1 MNAGERRRTFPGA
14 PTSAG
19 EARRFVES
27 VLTEAGQEGLVYTA
41 TMLVSE
47 LVANAV
53 LHTRTPIEVVVGTS
67 GERVRLEVG
76 DGSPQL
82 PVRKHYSSMS
92 GTGRGLLLVERM
104 ASDWGAERTPN
115 GKVVWCEFDGRA
127 VPSIDLLEA
136 DAF

>member
-1 MNAGERRRTFPGA
+1 MSGGERRRTFPGT

-19 EARRFVES
+19 QARRFVES

-53 LHTRTPIEVVVGTS
+53 LHTRTPIDVVVDPS
-67 GERVRLEVG
+67 GERVRIEVY
-76 DGSPQL
+76 DGSAQL
-82 PVRKHYSSMS
+82 PVRKHYSSLS

-104 ASDWGAERTPN
+104 ATDWGAERTPS
-115 GKVVWCEFDGRA
+115 GKVVWCEIDDRA
-127 VPSIDLLEA
+127 VPFVDLLEVE
-136 DAF
+136 AF